1 MDHKYEIGQKVAIRP
16 AKSKRLSPR
25 DSIFERYADKSGE
38 VTDYHWISLE
48 RGIKVFY
55 VYTVRIGDSNNEV
68 ILHEDELK
76 AYKT

>member
-1 MDHKYEIGQKVAIRP
+1 MDPKYEIGQKVAIRP

-55 VYTVRIGDSNNEV
+55 IYTVRIKDSNKEV
-68 ILHEDELK
+68 VLHEDELK
-76 AYKT
+76 AYKM